1 MCTCM
6 CVILISHIGFH
17 VLWVL
22 IRNNDYRGTTLIPA
36 NDDNDIDNDIT
47 KLVNILVCLQL

>member
-36 NDDNDIDNDIT
+36 NDDNDVDNDIT